1 VSWLENEARYAEQE
15 FKKTASRFVEPGN
28 DFLHRLADSGVP
40 ELDELPE
47 ELVSGR
53 ELLGQ
58 SHFYFHEI
66 ERVAAPASPLL
77 LLADLVRGLLGSRQR
92 MLRDAQDSLDQL
104 LEVNSSKAQSDIDER
119 IRESRKKLESEI
131 KRSLA
136 EASLVADRALAH
148 AKPAQAAGV
157 PAVEAALARLDN
169 FERKIVTLLVPKQEH
184 DSSQ

>member
-15 FKKTASRFVEPGN
+15 FKKTASRFVELGN

-47 ELVSGR
+47 ELVSGQ

-58 SHFYFHEI
+58 SHFYFQEI
-66 ERVAAPASPLL
+66 ERVAPASPLL

-169 FERKIVTLLVPKQEH
+169 FEREIVTLLVPKQEH